1 MPTERLFYSDPYLTE
16 FDARVERVEDVGG
29 RSVAILDRTAFYP
42 TSGGQPFDIGTLGD
56 SRVVE
61 VVDREDGAIGH
72 VVDRSVPDGA
82 HVHGVID
89 WQRRFD
95 HMQQHTGQ
103 HLLSAAFD
111 RLLGV
116 RTVSFHLGSD
126 SSTIDL
132 NRDVSAAEIA
142 KAEADANRIVWED
155 RSVTIRFIDA
165 AEASTIGLRK
175 ESARTGSL
183 RIIDVADYDRS
194 ACGGTHVA
202 RTGAVGIIAVQSWER
217 FKGGT
222 RVAFVCGGRALKAFG
237 ALRDSVVESVRR
249 LSVLPAGLP
258 AAIER
263 IQTESKDLKKLIKAQ
278 EERLAGYEA
287 AELAARAIEVGSAK
301 LVAEIQALDAVA
313 LKNLATAIAGRPSHI
328 VILVSSSGPG
338 LIVVARSKDIELDAR
353 DVLRQLIDR
362 FGGKGGGTPEM
373 AQGGGFNAA
382 PEEMLSAALTAVTSG
397 KGQVTSDE

>member
-1 MPTERLFYSDPYLTE
+1 MSTERLYYTDPYVTE
-16 FDARVERVEDVGG
+16 FDAIVEHVEDVGG
-29 RSVAILDRTAFYP
+29 RPMAILDRTAFYP

-61 VVDREDGAIGH
+61 VVDREDGAVGH
-72 VVDRSVPDGA
+72 VLDRPVPHGA
-82 HVHGVID
+82 HVHGAID
-89 WQRRFD
+89 WPRRFD

-132 NRDVSAAEIA
+132 NRDLSATEIA
-142 KAEADANRIVWED
+142 KAEADASRIVWED
-155 RSVTIRFIDA
+155 RSVMIRFIDA
-165 AEASTIGLRK
+165 AEAATIGLRK
-175 ESARTGSL
+175 ESGRTGSL

-202 RTGAVGIIAVQSWER
+202 RTGAVGIIAVQSWGR

-222 RVAFVCGGRALKAFG
+222 RIGFVCGARALKAFG
-237 ALRDSVVESVRR
+237 ALRDVVAESVRR
-249 LSVLPAGLP
+249 LSVLPAELP

-263 IQTESKDLKKLIKAQ
+263 VQAESKDLKKLLKAQ
-278 EERLAGYEA
+278 QERLAEQEA
-287 AELAARAIEVGSAK
+287 ATLTARALPLGSAK
-301 LVAEIQALDAVA
+301 LVAEVQALDAVA
-313 LKNLATAIAGRPSHI
+313 LKSLAIAIAGRPSHI
-328 VILVSSSGPG
+328 VLLVSSSPPG

-353 DVLRQLIDR
+353 DVLGRLIDQ
-362 FGGKGGGTPEM
+362 FGGKGGGT
-373 AQGGGFNAA
+373 AAIVQGGGFNAA
-382 PEEMLSAALTAVTSG
+382 PEEILNAALATVT
-397 KGQVTSDE
+397 K